1 MVLGR
6 GRALLAAG
14 AEASWGSSPWSCH
27 VSISLPLI
35 FLEVFLEMRMWR
47 TFWCGVQAGVAKIKQ
62 IHGKP
67 QQTERSFHTQSFRS
81 CSALPSLAV
90 HVGCLYFVTHII
102 RKLIADLEAYRI
114 SQHSQIVSLRNMKIK
129 EMCTELL
136 LKGQHGSQSL
146 PHEVFVLFFLT
157 LTLL

>member
-1 MVLGR
+1 MELSCLYFTAIDFSRGIFRNANVAYVLVWRAGR
-6 GRALLAAG
+6 
-14 AEASWGSSPWSCH
+14 
-27 VSISLPLI
+27 
-35 FLEVFLEMRMWR
+35 
-47 TFWCGVQAGVAKIKQ
+47 VAKIKQ

-81 CSALPSLAV
+81 CSALPGLAV

-129 EMCTELL
+129 ETCTELL

-146 PHEVFVLFFLT
+146 PH
-157 LTLL
+157 